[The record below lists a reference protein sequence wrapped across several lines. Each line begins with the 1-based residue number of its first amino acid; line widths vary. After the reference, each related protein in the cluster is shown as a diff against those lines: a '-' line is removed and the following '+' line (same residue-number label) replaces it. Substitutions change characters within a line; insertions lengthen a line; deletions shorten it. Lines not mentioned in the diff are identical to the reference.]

1 MDVGIGLPAAIP
13 GVSGASV
20 IKWAQ
25 KAEAGHFASVGLVDR
40 LVYPNFEPLITLAAV
55 AGATQRIRLATT
67 VLLAP
72 LRNPGMLA
80 NQAAS
85 LDALSGVR
93 LTLGLGVGGRE
104 EDYLA
109 APAPFNTHGR
119 GFDEQL
125 ETMKRIW
132 AGGPA
137 GENAGAI
144 GAPPVRDGGPVLLIG
159 ANSPRAMARVGKWGD
174 GFIAGDGEPDMAKQS
189 YDGARQS
196 QEDAGREGEPRL
208 AAGAYFALDDD
219 AKSTGAENIMHYY
232 GEPFVPMISEGLPD
246 SVDAVKELISGFSDA
261 GCDEL
266 ILWPTVTD
274 LDQVERLTELI

>member
-13 GVSGASV
+13 GVSGASA

-25 KAEAGHFASVGLVDR
+25 KAETGPFA
-40 LVYPNFEPLITLAAV
+40 
-55 AGATQRIRLATT
+55 
-67 VLLAP
+67 
-72 LRNPGMLA
+72 
-80 NQAAS
+80 
-85 LDALSGVR
+85 
-93 LTLGLGVGGRE
+93 
-104 EDYLA
+104 
-109 APAPFNTHGR
+109 
-119 GFDEQL
+119 DEQL

-132 AGGPA
+132 AGGAA

-144 GAPPVRDGGPVLLIG
+144 GAPPVRDRGRVLLIG

-174 GFIAGDGEPDMAKQS
+174 GFIAGAGEPDMAKQS

-196 QEDAGREGEPRL
+196 QEDARREGEPPL
-208 AAGAYFALDDD
+208 AAGAYIALDDD

-232 GEPFVPMISEGLPD
+232 GEPFGSMISEGLPD
-246 SVDAVKELISGFSDA
+246 SVDAFKELISGFSDA

>member
-13 GVSGASV
+13 GVSGASA

-25 KAEAGHFASVGLVDR
+25 KAETGPFA
-40 LVYPNFEPLITLAAV
+40 
-55 AGATQRIRLATT
+55 
-67 VLLAP
+67 
-72 LRNPGMLA
+72 
-80 NQAAS
+80 
-85 LDALSGVR
+85 
-93 LTLGLGVGGRE
+93 
-104 EDYLA
+104 
-109 APAPFNTHGR
+109 
-119 GFDEQL
+119 DEQL

-132 AGGPA
+132 AGGAA

-144 GAPPVRDGGPVLLIG
+144 GAPHVRDGGRVLLIG

-196 QEDAGREGEPRL
+196 REDAGREGEPRL

-232 GEPFVPMISEGLPD
+232 GEPFGPMTSEGLPD
-246 SVDAVKELISGFSDA
+246 SVDAFKELISGFSDA